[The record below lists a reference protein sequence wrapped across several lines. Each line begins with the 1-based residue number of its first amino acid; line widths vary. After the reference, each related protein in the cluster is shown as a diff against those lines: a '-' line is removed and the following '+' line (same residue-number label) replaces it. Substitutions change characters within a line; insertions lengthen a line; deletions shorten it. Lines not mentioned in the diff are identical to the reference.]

1 MFSRTGGTSGYS
13 GRAGVTDLTGVTWGL
28 AGTPSLN
35 LSSPRVTS
43 RRGVTWIRDARE
55 EEVLAR
61 FLNPPLFWAGNCS
74 GLGLVVL
81 FLLFFFFVSSSSCL
95 FAYLPSFF
103 FFFSSASSHSPSVG
117 FYFLGVATSFF
128 FAFFISPFRVLRFL
142 RVFFSPFFLLPVW
155 RVGQYFM
162 VNGKRTGG
170 S

>member
-35 LSSPRVTS
+35 HSSPRVTS
-43 RRGVTWIRDARE
+43 RRGVTWMRDARE

-61 FLNPPLFWAGNCS
+61 FLNLPLFWAGNCS
-74 GLGLVVL
+74 GLGLVAL
-81 FLLFFFFVSSSSCL
+81 FLLFFSL
-95 FAYLPSFF
+95 FPPRRVCFLICRLFI
-103 FFFSSASSHSPSVG
+103 FFFSASHSPSVG
-117 FYFLGVATSFF
+117 FYFFGVAISFF
-128 FAFFISPFRVLRFL
+128 FAFFIFPFRILSFL
-142 RVFFSPFFLLPVW
+142 RVFFSPFFLPVW
-155 RVGQYFM
+155 RGRQYFM